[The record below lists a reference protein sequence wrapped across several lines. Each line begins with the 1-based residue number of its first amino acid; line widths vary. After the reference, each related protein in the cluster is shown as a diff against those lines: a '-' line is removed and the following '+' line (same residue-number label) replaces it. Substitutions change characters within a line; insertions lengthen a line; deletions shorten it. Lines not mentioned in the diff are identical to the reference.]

1 MPTAPVH
8 PLKTRVRRAAAAALC
23 AAAAFA
29 LGFGASRYGR
39 TRGTE
44 SPRTSIFTD
53 FRVPL
58 PEGETV
64 VTISDPSSDGETLA
78 RLSVVH
84 RGDKVEGVPQT
95 LRRFEQRQP
104 LSAEDSGFFRH
115 ELAGVVSPSDHAWE
129 KANKIRE
136 WLTKVSRHRAMP
148 GLATRVPRVAYEE
161 MRAGRPV
168 LCGNLAQIYAAL
180 CEAEGLIARPVGL
193 DLLVRD
199 GRFGA
204 DAHAGAE
211 VWVPEL
217 GGWVYQDPTFNCF
230 WEVEGRP
237 ASALT
242 LHDALMDG
250 RAIELGEGC
259 ANESAS
265 RSYVDPR
272 LYFRHLSYEYRPGGD
287 LLYYADERVGPINF
301 RDRNWAQT
309 DERSALE
316 RLDIEGNTFAVRSGE
331 VAPGVFVQVI
341 GRSLFIRDRREGAEQ
356 GLRVRSSRGA
366 VELPAYEQR
375 RAEELG
381 LFSGE
386 NFVRNGSF
394 RLKGSSDVVARDWS
408 VSGPVEGMT
417 LLGGQGMAAA
427 AGGSLRQQ
435 VRVTP
440 GRHYLLYAKLL
451 VTRGEV
457 CWTVGD
463 ASSGRAS
470 VGGAEPGR
478 VSEVLSDVVPSA
490 SGYLNVSFEA
500 RSDAA
505 FRVMDVIVVEAPTF
519 KRSEP
524 LVMNAPGS
532 TGSVTAE

>member
-1 MPTAPVH
+1 MSASFPHGLRARTV
-8 PLKTRVRRAAAAALC
+8 RAALAALC
-23 AAAAFA
+23 AATGVA
-29 LGFGASRYGR
+29 LGYGAAKYGR
-39 TRGTE
+39 AAV
-44 SPRTSIFTD
+44 PARTSVFTD
-53 FRVPL
+53 FRVPI

-78 RLSVVH
+78 RLSIV
-84 RGDKVEGVPQT
+84 RQGDRVEGVPQT
-95 LRRFEQRQP
+95 LRHFEPRQP
-104 LSAEDSGFFRH
+104 LNVEDADFFRR
-115 ELAGVVSPSDHAWE
+115 ELAGVFSPSDTAWE

-136 WLTKVSRHRAMP
+136 WLTRVSRNRAMP
-148 GLATRVPRVAYEE
+148 GLATRVPREAYEE
-161 MRAGRPV
+161 MQRGRPV

-180 CEAEGLIARPVGL
+180 CEAAGLTARPVGF

-199 GRFGA
+199 GRFGG
-204 DAHAGAE
+204 DAHAGTE
-211 VWVPEL
+211 VWLPEF
-217 GGWVYQDPTFNCF
+217 GGWVYEDPTFDCY
-230 WEVEGRP
+230 WKVEGRP

-250 RAIELGEGC
+250 RAIELGDAC

-265 RSYVDPR
+265 RNYVDPR

-301 RDRNWAQT
+301 RDRYWAQT
-309 DERSALE
+309 DERSALA
-316 RLDIEGNTFAVRSGE
+316 RLDTDGNVFVERRGE

-366 VELPAYEQR
+366 IELPAYEQR

-381 LFSGE
+381 LFSGA
-386 NFVRNGSF
+386 NLVRNGSF
-394 RLKGSSDVVARDWS
+394 RLKGSSDIVARDWS
-408 VSGPVEGMT
+408 VSGPVDGVT

-440 GRHYLLYAKLL
+440 GKHYLLYAKLL

-463 ASSGRAS
+463 ASPGPAS

-478 VSEVLSDVVPSA
+478 VSEVVSDAVPSA

-519 KRSEP
+519 KRSES
-524 LVMNAPGS
+524 VAVNAPGS
-532 TGSVTAE
+532 TGPVKTE